1 MDITNYEE
9 TLPIVASN
17 GNTIG
22 KATRRQA
29 HGPGKP
35 LHPVVHLHLFN
46 SHGDLYLQ
54 LRPMWKDVQPGKWDT
69 ATGGHVAYGESI
81 GEALLREVSEE
92 LGITGY
98 EPEFLGRYVYESE
111 VERELVHVYRTVYDG
126 EVHPDANELAGG
138 RFWTRAE
145 IRSAIGKSL
154 LTPNFESEYNRFFAC
169 KEQ

>member
-9 TLPIVASN
+9 TLPIVDSN

-46 SHGDLYLQ
+46 SHG
-54 LRPMWKDVQPGKWDT
+54 DT